1 MEPKV
6 VIFKE
11 RIQRAI
17 KAFKGQNVGSLQFG
31 IDVKRCN
38 ECEHRSNDIRDNLL
52 VTAGC
57 RAGLMSELQH
67 IVLPDGLSGE
77 DELAAILAKAVDFY
91 MVFDVGQPFDLY
103 IEDVIIK
110 EFANLEE

>member
-6 VIFKE
+6 ITFKE

-31 IDVKRCN
+31 IDVKRCD
-38 ECEHRSNDIRDNLL
+38 ECGCRSDIRDNLL

-57 RAGLMSELQH
+57 RAGSMSGLH
-67 IVLPDGLSGE
+67 YVVLPDGLSGE
-77 DELAAILAKAVDFY
+77 DELAAILTKAVDFY
-91 MVFDVGQPFDLY
+91 MTFKVDESFDLY

-110 EFANLEE
+110 EFANLEG

>member
-6 VIFKE
+6 VTFKE

-38 ECEHRSNDIRDNLL
+38 ECEYRSDIRDNLL

-77 DELAAILAKAVDFY
+77 DELAAILTKAVDFY
-91 MVFDVGQPFDLY
+91 MSIRVDQPFDLY